1 MTLAD
6 EVLTSD
12 SSRYWDAAAWA
23 NGTTPGER
31 MASFDKQIVRD
42 WLAAN
47 WADRSGEPP
56 ALPADI
62 IARTRARYAELLE
75 RLTAA

>member
-23 NGTTPGER
+23 SGTTPSER
-31 MASFDKQIVRD
+31 MASFDKQGVRD

-47 WADRSGEPP
+47 WDRQGEPP
-56 ALPADI
+56 ALPPEI
-62 IARTRARYAELLE
+62 VARTADRYRELLA